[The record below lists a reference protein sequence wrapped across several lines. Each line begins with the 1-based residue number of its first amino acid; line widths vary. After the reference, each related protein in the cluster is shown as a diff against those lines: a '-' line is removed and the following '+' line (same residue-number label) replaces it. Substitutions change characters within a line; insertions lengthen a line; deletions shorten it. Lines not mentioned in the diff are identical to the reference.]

1 MAKTG
6 ETSWRNLAAMAA
18 ERAGFDP
25 ERVVGAGDDP
35 ALSTALATER
45 GILMPR
51 LESALD
57 RFFVDSEVEWSEETM
72 RLAAE

>member
-1 MAKTG
+1 
-6 ETSWRNLAAMAA
+6 MAA

-25 ERVVGAGDDP
+25 ELVTDASDDP
-35 ALSTALATER
+35 ALNTALSTER

-51 LESALD
+51 LDSALD

-72 RLAAE
+72 KVAAE

>member
-1 MAKTG
+1 
-6 ETSWRNLAAMAA
+6 MAA

-25 ERVVGAGDDP
+25 ERVIGSSDDQ

-57 RFFVDSEVEWSEETM
+57 RFFLDSEVEWSEETM